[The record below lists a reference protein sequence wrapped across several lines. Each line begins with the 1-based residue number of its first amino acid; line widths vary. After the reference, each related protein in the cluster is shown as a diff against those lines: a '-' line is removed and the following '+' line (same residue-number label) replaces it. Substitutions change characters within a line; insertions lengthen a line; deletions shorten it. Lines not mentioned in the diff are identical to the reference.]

1 MKGVEQGGDRRGVPL
16 ANGGTDKRR
25 GFGVAVV
32 RERTSDV
39 PMYGKGVAEVA
50 HAARIP
56 VADGAPLGRRS
67 GRVLNV
73 VPRSLFE
80 LGVGELCM

>member
-1 MKGVEQGGDRRGVPL
+1 MDDLLAGPRLGGGRDGVDGEKSYYAYEHEPLGGFQRDKL
-16 ANGGTDKRR
+16 LGG
-25 GFGVAVV
+25 G
-32 RERTSDV
+32 
-39 PMYGKGVAEVA
+39 
-50 HAARIP
+50 P